1 MKRLA
6 LKFGGT
12 SVGTI
17 EKIKKVANIVK
28 KRHDE
33 GNEIIV
39 VVSAMSGVT
48 DDLEEKS
55 KLISKNFDTK
65 ELDVLLSSG
74 EQVSSSLLSGALID
88 IGLKA
93 RSWMGW
99 QVPILTDA
107 NYTSSQIMKIKTDE
121 VLNFISDSD
130 RGIAVIAG
138 FQGISI
144 NNRITTLGR
153 GGSDLSAVAIA
164 KFFKTDFCEIYTD
177 VQGVLTTDPSIN
189 KNAKKIDKI
198 SYEEMLEMASLGAK
212 VMQPNAVQ
220 ASMIDNI
227 PIHVRSAF
235 LEKNGTKIISESEI
249 DDKKVVT
256 GIAYSKNNAKVSVV
270 GVVDKPGVAADIF
283 EPIGK
288 NNINI
293 DMVIQN
299 TSLDGKKAN
308 VTFTIKREDLEKTL
322 SLLEKNKKKLNYN
335 QIIQDDKLAKVSI
348 IGAGMIANPGV
359 THKMFRSLADEKINI
374 LAISTSE
381 IKISVLIREEL
392 TQKAVKI
399 LHKTFDL
406 N

>member
-17 EKIKKVANIVK
+17 EKIKNVANIIK

-39 VVSAMSGVT
+39 IVSAMSGDT
-48 DDLEEKS
+48 DELVEKS
-55 KLISKNFDTK
+55 KLISKNFDNK
-65 ELDVLLSSG
+65 ELDALLSSG

-88 IGLKA
+88 LGLKA
-93 RSWMGW
+93 RSWLGW
-99 QVPILTDA
+99 QIPILTNA
-107 NYTSSQIMKIKTDE
+107 NYSSSQIMKIKTE
-121 VLNFISDSD
+121 EISNFISG

-138 FQGISI
+138 FQGISMD
-144 NNRITTLGR
+144 NRITTLGR

-177 VQGVLTTDPSIN
+177 VEGVLTTDPSIN
-189 KNAKKIDKI
+189 KKAKKIDKI

-220 ASMIDNI
+220 ASMMDNI

-235 LEKNGTKIISESEI
+235 SQKPGTKIIPESET
-249 DDKKVVT
+249 DYKKVVT
-256 GIAYSKNNAKVSVV
+256 GIAYSKSNAKVSIV

-308 VTFTIKREDLEKTL
+308 VTFTIKREDLKKTL

-335 QIIQDDKLAKVSI
+335 KIIQDDKLAKVSI

-381 IKISVLIREEL
+381 IKISVLIREKL
-392 TQKAVKI
+392 TQKAVKT